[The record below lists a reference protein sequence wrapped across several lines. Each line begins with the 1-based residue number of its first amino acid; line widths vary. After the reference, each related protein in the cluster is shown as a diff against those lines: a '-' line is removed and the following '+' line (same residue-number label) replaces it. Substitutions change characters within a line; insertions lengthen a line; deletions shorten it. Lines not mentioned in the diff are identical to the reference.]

1 MTVKGNTRSW
11 SVRYKSPVTGKARE
25 MGIGSARD
33 VSLADARKKATEAHL
48 LVMEGVDPLIQG
60 KEEKATRQREKGL
73 TFDEVAE
80 RFIHERTLGWSDK
93 NAPEW
98 WRSSLRQH
106 ACPRVGQKLISAI
119 DTDDILA
126 ILRPI

>member
-33 VSLADARKKATEAHL
+33 VSLADARKKATEARL

-60 KEEKATRQREKGL
+60 KEEEATRQREKGL

-93 NAPEW
+93 NTPECW
-98 WRSSLRQH
+98 CSSLRQH